1 MIRCTSVRVDD
12 ATLERI
18 SHILGRDLAGASER
32 RLGQGAAARRGPK
45 VWLLE
50 LADATCVVV
59 KVHVEQRGFVQER
72 EALVRWADARMPR
85 LLAADATQRLLVL
98 ERLPGV
104 PVDALDDAPARLAAW
119 QEAGEFLADL
129 HARPIADDDPLVLA
143 EAVPLRLRAWARK
156 CDAWLDPPTRE
167 LVARLAAEAPRSL
180 AGARRVACHR
190 DFTPSNWLW
199 AAGGHAPRL
208 RVVDFEHSRPDLAL
222 LDLAKLATHWRPE
235 LATAF
240 LRGYGRRDEDLR
252 DSLRLALAL
261 HGVASLAW
269 GHTHGERA
277 FVDEGWLALSR
288 ASALV

>member
-1 MIRCTSVRVDD
+1 MIRCAAVGVDD

-18 SHILGRDLAGASER
+18 SHLLGRDLAGARER

-45 VWLLE
+45 VWALE
-50 LADATCVVV
+50 LADTTCVVV
-59 KVHVEQRGFVQER
+59 KQHVEQRGFVQER
-72 EALVRWADARMPR
+72 DALVRWADARMPR
-85 LLAADATQRLLVL
+85 LLAADATQRVLVL
-98 ERLPGV
+98 ERLAGV
-104 PVDALDDAPARLAAW
+104 AVDTLDDAPARLAAW
-119 QEAGEFLADL
+119 QAAGEFLADL
-129 HARPIADDDPLVLA
+129 HARPIDDDDPLALE

-156 CDAWLDPPTRE
+156 CDALLDPPTRE
-167 LVARLAAEAPRSL
+167 LVARLAAEAARSL
-180 AGARRVACHR
+180 GGARRVACHR

-199 AAGGHAPRL
+199 AAGEAPRL
-208 RVVDFEHSRPDLAL
+208 RVVDFEHSRPDLAV
-222 LDLAKLATHWRPE
+222 LDLAKLAARWRPE

-269 GHTHGERA
+269 GHTHGELA
-277 FVDEGWLALSR
+277 FVDEGRLALSR